1 MYKSFYSLTHTP
13 FAKEVKTSDSYRST
27 AFLETIARLDYLKKT
42 RGMGLVVGEPG
53 AGKTFALRA
62 FAESLNPAL
71 YKVIYFP
78 LSTGTVMDF
87 YRGLAQGL
95 GEEPGFR
102 KVDLFHQIQRAVLVY
117 FRERKITPVFI
128 LDEMQMA
135 KDLFLCDLSILFNF
149 GMDSETPFVLILLG
163 LPHLLDRLSLNQTR
177 PLAQRIVM
185 RYKVEPLQKEEVA
198 NYIRHYMELAGAKH
212 PVFTEAAMEAIASR
226 SRGWPRLINN
236 LATHCLLYGFQAKK
250 EQIDEEVVRQA
261 AVEAGI

>member
-1 MYKSFYSLTHTP
+1 MYQAFYSLANTP
-13 FAKEVKTSDSYRST
+13 FAKEVKTPDSYRST
-27 AFLETIARLDYLKKT
+27 AFLETVARLEYLKKT

-53 AGKTFALRA
+53 TGKTFALRA
-62 FAESLNPAL
+62 FAESLNPSL

-87 YRGLAQGL
+87 YRGLAKCL

-102 KVDLFHQIQRAVLVY
+102 KVDLFHQIQRAVLLY
-117 FRERKITPVFI
+117 FRERKITPLFV

-149 GMDSETPFVLILLG
+149 GMDSENPFILVLLG

-177 PLAQRIVM
+177 PLSQRIVM

-198 NYIRHYMELAGAKH
+198 GYIRHHMELAGAKH
-212 PVFTEAAMEAIASR
+212 QIFTDAAVEAIASR
-226 SRGWPRLINN
+226 SRGWPRLVNN
-236 LATHCLLYGFQAKK
+236 LATHCLLYGFQARK

-261 AVEAGI
+261 AEEAGI

>member
-1 MYKSFYSLTHTP
+1 MYKVFYSLTGTA
-13 FAKEVKTSDSYRST
+13 FAKEMKATDSYRST
-27 AFLETIARLDYLKKT
+27 AFLETVARLEYLKKT

-62 FAESLNPAL
+62 FTESLNPSL

-87 YRGLAQGL
+87 YRGLARGL
-95 GEEPGFR
+95 GEEPLFR

-149 GMDSETPFVLILLG
+149 GMDSEDPYILILVG

-177 PLAQRIVM
+177 PLSQRIVM
-185 RYKVEPLQKEEVA
+185 RYKLEPLQKEEVA
-198 NYIRHYMELAGAKH
+198 GYIRHHMELAGAKH
-212 PVFTEAAMEAIASR
+212 PVFTDAAVEAIASR
-226 SRGWPRLINN
+226 SRGWPRLVNN
-236 LATHCLLYGFQAKK
+236 LSTHCLLYGFQARK

-261 AVEAGI
+261 VAEAGM